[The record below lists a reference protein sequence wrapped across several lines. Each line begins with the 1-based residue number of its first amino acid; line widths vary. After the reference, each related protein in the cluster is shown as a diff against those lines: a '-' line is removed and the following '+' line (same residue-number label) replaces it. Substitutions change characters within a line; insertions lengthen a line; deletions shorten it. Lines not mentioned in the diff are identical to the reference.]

1 MQEEVNCYHNEKQEI
16 GDQLIKWGF
25 CVQKKPFWVDTR
37 SMIEI
42 LFFCKKNNPI
52 SIWLMDDHI
61 LLEKEGEYAHMRIYY
76 KDFSVEYLLERIKEY
91 IFPSI
96 ENTINQKEEDMI
108 NDTECTVNVPDGL
121 QPANLDFD
129 SKYLDNIYDSYAI
142 IKELLDKEIKIGIIA
157 DGTVLA
163 QEHNANVIKKLKK
176 LGKIEDILIDKLHDF
191 WKDK

>member
-1 MQEEVNCYHNEKQEI
+1 MQEEVNCYHNEKNEI
-16 GDQLIKWGF
+16 GNQLLKWGF
-25 CVQKKPFWVDTR
+25 WVLKSST
-37 SMIEI
+37 IET
-42 LFFCKKNNPI
+42 LFSCKKNTPT
-52 SIWLMDDHI
+52 SVWLRRDHI
-61 LLEKEGEYAHMRIYY
+61 LMVKEATHMRIYY

-142 IKELLDKEIKIGIIA
+142 IKELWDKEIKIGIIA

-191 WKDK
+191 WRFHDFWKDK